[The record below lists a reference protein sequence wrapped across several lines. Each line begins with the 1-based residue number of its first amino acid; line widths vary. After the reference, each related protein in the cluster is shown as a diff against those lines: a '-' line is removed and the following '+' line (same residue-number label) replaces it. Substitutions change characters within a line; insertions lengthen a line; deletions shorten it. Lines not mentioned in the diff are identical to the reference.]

1 MTQPTV
7 FISYS
12 HKDEEWKDRLVTQLG
27 VLQQQGLL
35 DLWDDRRISAGAD
48 WQPEIEKAMGAA
60 SAAILL
66 VSANF
71 LTSQFILGEEVP
83 RLLERRKKEGLRVFP
98 IIVKPCAWQQVNWL
112 ARIQVRPRDGRPLS
126 AGSDYQIDADLAA
139 IAAEV
144 YKLLNP

>member
-35 DLWDDRRISAGAD
+35 DLWDDRRIGVGED
-48 WQPEIEKAMGAA
+48 WHPAIQAAMATA
-60 SAAILL
+60 SVAILL

-83 RLLERRKKEGLRVFP
+83 RLLERREKEGLHVFP

-126 AGSDYQIDADLAA
+126 AGSDHQIDADLAA
-139 IAAEV
+139 IATEV
-144 YKLLNP
+144 YKLL